1 MITLISKCSAGKW
14 LAWLVAAILTLTA
27 MQAIAQGA
35 ATVIYK
41 QGEAFI
47 ERAGGFAPISV
58 GASVPEGA
66 LLKTGDTG
74 HLYLRLADDGFFVL
88 RPKTTARIALYKP
101 VPSNPEQSEFQ
112 LELVNGVARAV
123 TGKVAEQAKRR
134 FRFNTPV
141 AAIGVKGTD
150 FVVSTTAEVTYI
162 SVNSGAVVASPFTTS
177 CTRTSLGACS
187 SADASTLSASSD
199 LLLAVSTG
207 NLGVQTLD
215 LKANP
220 ALRQFVPDQT
230 APPLNNERPL
240 TTSRTNTYAPNS
252 IVVALVENPAV
263 TAEVL
268 KNSFIPPET
277 TRTPSETTRTPSE
290 TTMPIS
296 AQQIYWGRWADV
308 ANLGKGADLGNFVKG
323 LEPIGISWPG
333 YVVARNKDS
342 LAMPGAGV
350 ANFNLNSFEAGVY
363 LGNNPSSAIAAQI
376 INPTLSVDFGNRTFA
391 TQLSVAGG
399 AYKGDFVAKG
409 NVMSNGLFE
418 FDAGKSNMAVMG
430 GLAGNPADQ
439 AAYIFS
445 GRIDAN
451 AMTAGGTFW
460 RKAP

>member
-1 MITLISKCSAGKW
+1 MILMTNKCSERKW
-14 LAWLVAAILTLTA
+14 LAWLVGAFLTLTA

-35 ATVIYK
+35 ARVIYK
-41 QGEAFI
+41 QGETFI
-47 ERAGGFAPISV
+47 ERSGVFEPIAV

-101 VPSNPEQSEFQ
+101 VPSNPEQSQFQ

-150 FVVSTTAEVTYI
+150 FVVSTTADLTYI
-162 SVNSGAVVASPFTTS
+162 SVNSGAVVASQFTTS
-177 CTRTSLGACS
+177 CTRTGLGACS
-187 SADASTLSASSD
+187 SADASTLSASAD
-199 LLLAVSTG
+199 LLLAISKG
-207 NLGVQTLD
+207 DQGVQTLD

-230 APPLNNERPL
+230 APPLSNERPL
-240 TTSRTNTYAPNS
+240 TTSRTNTSPQS
-252 IVVALVENPAV
+252 STVVALGENPAATAEV
-263 TAEVL
+263 LKAEVL
-268 KNSFIPPET
+268 KNSFIS
-277 TRTPSETTRTPSE
+277 SETTSPV
-290 TTMPIS
+290 S

-308 ANLGKGADLGNFVKG
+308 ANLGKGVDLGNFVKG
-323 LEPIGISWPG
+323 LEPIGISWPA
-333 YVVARNKDS
+333 YVVARNNDS
-342 LAMPGAGV
+342 LVMPGAGV
-350 ANFNLNSFEAGVY
+350 ANFSLNTFEAGVY

-376 INPTLSVDFGNRTFA
+376 TNPTLSVDFGNRTFA

-409 NVMSNGLFE
+409 TVMPTGLFE
-418 FDAGKSNMAVMG
+418 FDAGKSNMVVIG